1 MKLRLLGNKIR
12 FRLSQPEVLALK
24 EIKFVQ
30 STLMINP
37 FEINNF
43 KYSVH
48 CDDDIN
54 EAKATFQNNEL
65 RVEIPSSLVNAWA
78 DSEDVGIVEG
88 FTGNSGE
95 EIIILVEKD
104 FKCLTERGENETE
117 LFDNPDTEKDC

>member
-37 FEINNF
+37 FENNNF

-48 CDDDIN
+48 CDEEIN
-54 EAKATFQNNEL
+54 EVKATFQNNEL
-65 RVEIPSSLVNAWA
+65 RVEIPGSQVYSWA
-78 DSEDVGIVEG
+78 DSDDVGIVEG
-88 FTGNSGE
+88 FRGNSGE

-104 FKCLTERGENETE
+104 FQCLSERGEDESE
-117 LFDNPDTEKDC
+117 LYNNPDSRKDC